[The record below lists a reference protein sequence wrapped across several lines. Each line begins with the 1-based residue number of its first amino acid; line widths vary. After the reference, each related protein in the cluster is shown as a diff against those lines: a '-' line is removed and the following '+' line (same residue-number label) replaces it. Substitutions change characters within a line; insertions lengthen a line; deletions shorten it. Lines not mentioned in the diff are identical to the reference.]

1 MKKKHVVFN
10 FIRYNYSQKVEKGR
24 NVAARIKANPTK
36 FTDPDVTAEQIEIKT
51 EELEECRIAAL
62 NGGREATALLRQKA
76 QEWDDMMRTVAN
88 YVDRI
93 ADGDDAVILGAGF
106 DLEKQ
111 PEPAVRPVFSV
122 ELGPKSGSVILRRQ
136 AVPGAKA
143 YVWQEYIGETPL
155 SEKDWIQAQV
165 TSQSKTT
172 LEGLT
177 PLTRY
182 WFRCAVVTAA
192 GTSEFCDPISQV
204 VI

>member
-10 FIRYNYSQKVEKGR
+10 FVRFNYSQKVEKGR
-24 NVAARIKANPTK
+24 NVAAKIKASPTK
-36 FTDPDVTAEQIEIKT
+36 FTDPDVTVEQIETTT
-51 EELEECRIAAL
+51 EELESCRIAAL
-62 NGGREATALLRQKA
+62 NGDREATALLRQKA
-76 QEWDDMMRTVAN
+76 QEWDDMMRIVAN

-111 PEPAVRPVFSV
+111 PDPAVRPVFSV
-122 ELGPKSGSVILRRQ
+122 ELGAKSGSVILRRQ
-136 AVPGAKA
+136 AVPGYKA
-143 YVWQEYIGETPL
+143 CIWQMYIGETPL
-155 SEKDWIQAQV
+155 SEKDWTLIQV
-165 TSQSKTT
+165 TSQSKLA

-182 WFRCAVVTAA
+182 WFRVAVVTAA